1 MIKHV
6 LARRE
11 QEDLSEEEEMIKV
24 DEFLRVF
31 GKECYC
37 TK

>member
-1 MIKHV
+1 
-6 LARRE
+6 
-11 QEDLSEEEEMIKV
+11 MIKV

>member
-1 MIKHV
+1 
-6 LARRE
+6 
-11 QEDLSEEEEMIKV
+11 MIKV

-37 TK
+37 AK